1 MELGA
6 RDVKRKVQ
14 SCVGNFLWGLATG
27 GMTRADLL
35 DATVTL
41 RLSTK
46 VLKGVPA
53 GRAWRRH
60 SFSDTRLAAF
70 QP

>member
-1 MELGA
+1 MLAFGELH
-6 RDVKRKVQ
+6 
-14 SCVGNFLWGLATG
+14 S
-27 GMTRADLL
+27 TRY
-35 DATVTL
+35 ATVTL
-41 RLSTK
+41 RLFTK